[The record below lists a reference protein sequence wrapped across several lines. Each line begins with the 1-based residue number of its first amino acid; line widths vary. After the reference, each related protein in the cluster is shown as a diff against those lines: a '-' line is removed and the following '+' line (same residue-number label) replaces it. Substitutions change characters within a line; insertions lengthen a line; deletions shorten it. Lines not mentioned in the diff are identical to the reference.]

1 MENKRSNGK
10 ISKVFIYGVIAIGIV
25 VILGALFPD
34 SFGEI
39 SGAISAWIT
48 DYFGWYYMILT
59 TLLVFFC
66 VFLLLSPIGKLKLGK
81 PDEKPEFNTVS

>member
-1 MENKRSNGK
+1 MESKQPNRK
-10 ISKVFIYGVIAIGIV
+10 ISNVFIYGVIIIGVV

-39 SGAISAWIT
+39 SGTISAWIT

-59 TLLVFFC
+59 TLLVF
-66 VFLLLSPIGKLKLGK
+66 S
-81 PDEKPEFNTVS
+81 VSFYYLVQLEN